1 MGDMTEPAEN
11 PSPAA
16 DRPTLDRGKSA
27 SRGDQPTR
35 ELAPAA
41 SVNDTRTLDPATAA
55 NDTRT
60 LDPATAANDT
70 RTLDPATATNDTRT
84 LDPATATNDTRAL
97 DPATAANDTRT
108 VDSAAPIDQPRALE
122 AVSRGTDPAAEL
134 APNPWGGGSRSGHG
148 TAGVG
153 GNPTLALD
161 PGARSE
167 YQPTMALGYGTPPGG
182 QPSAA
187 AGPMPTRVL
196 GGAEGG
202 ALPGPT
208 ATKVLDAT
216 PDVDS
221 SEWAGFEP
229 AVGAPGFGAPGGADF
244 GATGGGDFGAP
255 GGGDFGAPGGGEFGA
270 PGGGEFGTPGGG
282 EFGTG
287 GGGEF
292 GTGGF
297 PGSGAA
303 GFADAVTPAERTAVV
318 AKAMLTAPFRA
329 RTWKEF
335 AYLVCTFVL
344 GGMAAAYLFLGWGGG
359 LYLSI
364 FLIGIPVVALVLL
377 GGRVWGTVYR
387 GLARTLLG
395 RAVAAPPPFRSTGLI
410 GFFKSAFTDR
420 TAWRALVFLATQVLI
435 ALFTGYVVLMA
446 MLVAAFTALSPIAW
460 AIGYPSQVDADG
472 VEHHALAQFGDVFID
487 TWPKVIAFSLLGWIT
502 LWLMPWVV
510 RAVCLVQGW
519 LTATLLG
526 PTNRDLQIT
535 ELRESRRAA
544 VDDSAATLRRLER
557 DLHDGTQAR
566 LVTIAMALGRAEE
579 RLAAGGDAR
588 DLIADARASSKEA
601 LTELRELVRGIH
613 PPALELGL
621 EPALETLAARCSIPV
636 ELRVFLPHRPSPA
649 IEAIAYFSVAELLTN
664 VVKHAGANRIWVS
677 VLPTGAGS
685 LAVSVRD
692 NGHGGALQPVA
703 GTRETVVAGGL
714 SGLAARAR
722 SVDGYLLVDSP
733 AGGPTVVTMTLPIA
747 GPL

>member
-16 DRPTLDRGKSA
+16 DRPTLDRAKSA
-27 SRGDQPTR
+27 SRGEHPTR
-35 ELAPAA
+35 ELDPTAA
-41 SVNDTRTLDPATAA
+41 VNDTRRLDAATAANDTRTLNSATAA

-60 LDPATAANDT
+60 LDPATAANDS
-70 RTLDPATATNDTRT
+70 RTL
-84 LDPATATNDTRAL
+84 
-97 DPATAANDTRT
+97 
-108 VDSAAPIDQPRALE
+108 DSAAPIDQPRALE
-122 AVSRGTDPAAEL
+122 AASRGTDPAAEL
-134 APNPWGGGSRSGHG
+134 APNPWGGGSRSGHA

-202 ALPGPT
+202 ALPGPA

-229 AVGAPGFGAPGGADF
+229 AVGAPGFGAPGG
-244 GATGGGDFGAP
+244 
-255 GGGDFGAPGGGEFGA
+255 GEFGA
-270 PGGGEFGTPGGG
+270 PGGADFGA
-282 EFGTG
+282 
-287 GGGEF
+287 
-292 GTGGF
+292 GGF

-420 TAWRALVFLATQVLI
+420 TAWRALVFLVTQVVI

-487 TWPKVIAFSLLGWIT
+487 TWPKVIAFSLLGWIA

>member
-16 DRPTLDRGKSA
+16 DRPTLDRAKSA
-27 SRGDQPTR
+27 HRGEHPTR
-35 ELAPAA
+35 ELDPTAAVNDTRTLDAATAATDTRTLEPATAANDTRALDAATAANECRALDAATAA
-41 SVNDTRTLDPATAA
+41 SDTRTLDPATAA

-70 RTLDPATATNDTRT
+70 RTLDPATAANDSRT
-84 LDPATATNDTRAL
+84 L
-97 DPATAANDTRT
+97 
-108 VDSAAPIDQPRALE
+108 DSAAPIDQPRALE
-122 AVSRGTDPAAEL
+122 AASRGTDPAAEL
-134 APNPWGGGSRSGHG
+134 APNPWGGGSRSGHA

-167 YQPTMALGYGTPPGG
+167 HQPTMALGYGTPPGG

-244 GATGGGDFGAP
+244 GAP
-255 GGGDFGAPGGGEFGA
+255 GGGDFGAP
-270 PGGGEFGTPGGG
+270 
-282 EFGTG
+282 

-420 TAWRALVFLATQVLI
+420 TAWRALVFLATQVVI